1 MVPSAAV
8 ESSASNP
15 VDSALTVPAS
25 AEPTGV
31 VAPVQPTP
39 APTVSTGVV
48 ASAQSAPVSA
58 EQTGVVAPV
67 QPTSAS
73 AEPTGVVAPAQSV
86 PVSTEPTEVIAPAAV
101 GNATFE
107 VNEKKEFTPDA
118 RPVVSDQF
126 MNGGVQGTIVNRM
139 GRTPLAGAVLTL
151 SQNGQV
157 YASVVSDA
165 DGRFLIDGL
174 ADGIYDVKV
183 TNPGFLEVNLN
194 VTVEGY
200 VKNMAFVGMV
210 MEQVVTEVDD
220 SNFAEFDMDDSG
232 FEDSPSILFESND
245 PFTSIA
251 SFGFSNIR
259 FKNRGYTNESQDVYL
274 SGVKMNDAITGY
286 SPYSLW
292 SGLNEAT
299 RSKETTVGLESSD
312 YAYGGYN
319 GVTNIHGTPSSV
331 RPGWRFS
338 ALTNS
343 ALYRLRLMATY
354 ASGELDN
361 GWSYAF
367 NVSARI
373 GGNDWVKGVYY
384 RNFAYYAGVEK
395 KFGDMHRL
403 SLVTFAAPGQRGAQN
418 ASTQE
423 VYNLTGDNM
432 YNSNWGYQN
441 GKVRNAR
448 VRKTFEP
455 VTFLKYTVTPSDK
468 LEASAIVLWRT
479 GKNGYT
485 ALDWYD
491 AADPRPD
498 YYRNLPSYYFMTD
511 PDYDRSN
518 LEKSLWAKDAWV
530 NLVPEYTHLNW
541 DRLYNV
547 NYNNE
552 DADGVRRAKYVIEER
567 RVDQNDFN
575 FSASVRWAPLRKFTL
590 TGGLDFKLNRTEYYK
605 VLDDLLGGEYYL
617 DIDQF
622 AERDYASSPAMV
634 QNDLEFYLINGGAK
648 VLREGDKYGYDYYAN
663 VRNANAWANLNYDL
677 GAFKANLGLK
687 AGYSTFWREGLVR
700 KGLFAGLNEN
710 GGEFIVDGHNLT
722 NYEMVNGQKT
732 PITSKGKSARPEFF
746 TYSAKLG
753 LQYHF
758 LGGHRIYA
766 NGGYFNDAPTFAQS
780 FISPRTRNSLVPNLE
795 TMKTVSADLNYQF
808 SNNGYN
814 VRVTGFFTKIMDQTD
829 MMSFYDDSQNS
840 FTNFAMSGIDQ
851 RHMGVELG
859 FKVPLPLKGLS
870 MEGAVSWG
878 EYVYTS
884 IPRMTQTV
892 DNSAEVIFDNQMVP
906 FWSYS
911 PVFKK
916 DASSGQYIYASSDL
930 DESGMP
936 LPGSMPMVKEYKNHY
951 VPSTPQLASSLGLNY
966 RTNSYWFFEIDAQ
979 YFANS
984 YLDMN
989 PLYRTD
995 MAVAGPD
1002 KIVTPVEIE
1011 YMTAQ
1016 EKFDPVFLLNASVGK
1031 SWYINRKYNFGFSLN
1046 VQNITNN
1053 RNVKTGG
1060 YEQTRLIDSKSMERY
1075 YRFDSKYFYMQ
1086 GINYMLNLYF
1096 RF

>member
-1 MVPSAAV
+1 MFAQVQYGGVKATVVNRTGRQPIAQAAISLSQAG
-8 ESSASNP
+8 E
-15 VDSALTVPAS
+15 
-25 AEPTGV
+25 V
-31 VAPVQPTP
+31 VAT
-39 APTVSTGVV
+39 A
-48 ASAQSAPVSA
+48 
-58 EQTGVVAPV
+58 
-67 QPTSAS
+67 
-73 AEPTGVVAPAQSV
+73 
-86 PVSTEPTEVIAPAAV
+86 
-101 GNATFE
+101 
-107 VNEKKEFTPDA
+107 
-118 RPVVSDQF
+118 
-126 MNGGVQGTIVNRM
+126 
-139 GRTPLAGAVLTL
+139 
-151 SQNGQV
+151 
-157 YASVVSDA
+157 VSDA
-165 DGRFLIDGL
+165 EGKFIIEMLPNGM
-174 ADGIYDVKV
+174 YDMVVKA
-183 TNPGFLEVNLN
+183 PGFLDANVN

-200 VKNMAFVGMV
+200 VKDLIFVGMV
-210 MEQVVTEVDD
+210 IEQVVTDVDN

-232 FEDSPSILFESND
+232 FEDAPSILFGSND
-245 PFTSIA
+245 PFTNIA

-274 SGVKMNDAITGY
+274 SGIRMNDAITGY

-299 RSKETTVGLESSD
+299 RAKENTVGIETSD
-312 YAYGGYN
+312 YGFGGYN

-354 ASGELDN
+354 ASGQLDN

-367 NVSARI
+367 NVSARV

-395 KFGDMHRL
+395 KFGDAHRL

-423 VYNLTGDNM
+423 VYDMMGDNM

-455 VTFLKYTVTPSDK
+455 VTFLKYSYEDDDVEAGVT
-468 LEASAIVLWRT
+468 LLWRT

-485 ALDWYD
+485 AMDWYD

-498 YYRNLPSYYFMTD
+498 YYRNLPSYFYMDD
-511 PDYDRSN
+511 PDYDRQN
-518 LEKSLWAKDAWV
+518 YEKYAWALDAWQQ
-530 NLVPEYTHLNW
+530 NIPQYTHLNW

-547 NYNNE
+547 NYNNY
-552 DADGVRRAKYVIEER
+552 DANGLRRSKYVIEER
-567 RVDQNDFN
+567 RVDQNDVSLN
-575 FSASVRWAPLRKFTL
+575 THLKYQPVKYLTL
-590 TGGLDFKLNRTEYYK
+590 TGGMTLRWNRTEYYK
-605 VLDDLLGGEYYL
+605 QIDDLLGGDYYVN
-617 DIDQF
+617 IDSF
-622 AERDYASSPAMV
+622 AERDFASNPAMV
-634 QNDLEFYLINGGAK
+634 QNDLDYYLKHGAAQILS
-648 VLREGDKYGYDYYAN
+648 VGDKYGYDYYAN
-663 VRNANAWANLNYDL
+663 VFDQRIWGNAALDL
-677 GAFKANLGLK
+677 GGFKANLSLQG
-687 AGYSTFWREGLVR
+687 GYNEFYRDGLVR
-700 KGLFAGLNEN
+700 KGLFPGLDEN
-710 GGEFIVDGHNLT
+710 GNDIIFEGKSLT
-722 NYEMVNGQKT
+722 SYDASGKE
-732 PITSKGKSARPEFF
+732 ITSLGKSDIASFL

-758 LGGHRIYA
+758 AGGHRIYA
-766 NGGYFNDAPTFAQS
+766 NAGYFNDAPTFAQS
-780 FISPRTRNSLVPNLE
+780 FISPRTRNTLVPNLE
-795 TMKTVSADLNYQF
+795 TMKTLSADLNYQY

-814 VRVTGFFTKIMDQTD
+814 LRVTGFYTKIMDQTD
-829 MMSFYDDSQNS
+829 MMSFYDDTQNS

-851 RHMGVELG
+851 RHMGIELG
-859 FKVPLPLKGLS
+859 FRVPLPVKGLS
-870 MEGAVSWG
+870 MEGALSWG
-878 EYVYTS
+878 EYIYTS
-884 IPRMTQTV
+884 APRMTQTI
-892 DNSAEVIFDNQMVP
+892 DNSAEVVVDNQIVP
-906 FWSYS
+906 YWAAHPIY
-911 PVFKK
+911 KK
-916 DASSGQYIYASSDL
+916 TVIDGSTVYETDL
-930 DESGMP
+930 DGNYIVEGYQ
-936 LPGSMPMVKEYKNHY
+936 KHY
-951 VPSTPQLASSLGLNY
+951 VPSTPQLAADLGLNY

-995 MAVAGPD
+995 LAVAGPD
-1002 KIVTPVEIE
+1002 KVITPMEIE
-1011 YMTAQ
+1011 YMAAQ
-1016 EKFDPVFLLNASVGK
+1016 EKFDPVFLLNASIGK
-1031 SWYINRKYNFGFSLN
+1031 SWFIDRKYNLGFSLN